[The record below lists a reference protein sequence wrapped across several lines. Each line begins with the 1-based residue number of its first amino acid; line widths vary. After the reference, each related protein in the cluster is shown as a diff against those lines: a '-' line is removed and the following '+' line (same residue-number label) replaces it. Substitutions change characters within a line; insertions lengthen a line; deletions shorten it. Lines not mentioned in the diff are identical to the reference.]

1 MKKSSIATLIMLFLL
16 IPAALYFGDR
26 LPGKGYYLTGTLMT
40 VFALVPFFLS
50 FEHRKPQARELTV
63 IAVLCA
69 IAVASRLAFAW
80 IPNFKPI
87 FAVIMIAG
95 FAFGQESGFLV
106 GAVSA
111 FASNLFFGQGL
122 YTPWQMLAF
131 GVAGLVA
138 GLLRKQKVLLEK
150 PWAMGLTGFFTV
162 FLAVGPLLDTCS
174 VFLAANE
181 LNAKAVL
188 GIYMAGV
195 PVNLS
200 QAVCTFLTLLLV
212 GKPFLE
218 KLDRIRVKYGMME
231 AGDGL

>member
-63 IAVLCA
+63 VAVLCA

-138 GLLRKQKVLLEK
+138 GLLRNQKALLEK

-200 QAVCTFLTLLLV
+200 QSVCTFLTLLLI

>member
-231 AGDGL
+231 AENGL

>member
-1 MKKSSIATLIMLFLL
+1 MKKSHIATLAVFLL
-16 IPAALYFGDR
+16 ALPATLALGMQ
-26 LPGKGYYLTGTLMT
+26 LPGRLHYLTSTL
-40 VFALVPFFLS
+40 VILDILIPFFLA
-50 FEHRKPQARELTV
+50 FEGKRPQARELV
-63 IAVLCA
+63 IMAVLCA
-69 IAVASRLAFAW
+69 LAVAARVAVP
-80 IPNFKPI
+80 IPNFKAI
-87 FAVIMIAG
+87 YGVIMIAG
-95 FAFGQESGFLV
+95 IALGPESGFLV

-162 FLAVGPLLDTCS
+162 FLVVGPLLDTCS

-200 QAVCTFLTLLLV
+200 QAVCTFLTLLLI

-231 AGDGL
+231 AENGL

>member
-63 IAVLCA
+63 VAVLCA

-218 KLDRIRVKYGMME
+218 KLDRIRVKYGVME
-231 AGDGL
+231 AENGL

>member
-138 GLLRKQKVLLEK
+138 GLLRNQKALLEK

-231 AGDGL
+231 AENGL

>member
-138 GLLRKQKVLLEK
+138 GLLRNQKALLEK

-162 FLAVGPLLDTCS
+162 FLVVGPLLDTCS

-200 QAVCTFLTLLLV
+200 QAVCTFLTLLLF

-231 AGDGL
+231 AENGL

>member
-1 MKKSSIATLIMLFLL
+1 MKKSSIATLVMLFLL

-138 GLLRKQKVLLEK
+138 GLLRNQKALLEK

-231 AGDGL
+231 AENGL

>member
-138 GLLRKQKVLLEK
+138 GLLRNQKALLEK
-150 PWAMGLTGFFTV
+150 PWAMGLTGFFTA
-162 FLAVGPLLDTCS
+162 FLVVGPLLDTCS

-231 AGDGL
+231 AENGL

>member
-1 MKKSSIATLIMLFLL
+1 MKKSSIATLVMLFLL

-138 GLLRKQKVLLEK
+138 GLLRKQKALLEK

-200 QAVCTFLTLLLV
+200 QSVCTFLTLLLV

-231 AGDGL
+231 AENGL

>member
-181 LNAKAVL
+181 LNAEAVL

-231 AGDGL
+231 AENGL

>member
-1 MKKSSIATLIMLFLL
+1 M
-16 IPAALYFGDR
+16 
-26 LPGKGYYLTGTLMT
+26 
-40 VFALVPFFLS
+40 
-50 FEHRKPQARELTV
+50 
-63 IAVLCA
+63 LCA

-138 GLLRKQKVLLEK
+138 GLLRKQKALLEK

-162 FLAVGPLLDTCS
+162 FLVVGPLLDTCS
-174 VFLAANE
+174 VFLAATE

-200 QAVCTFLTLLLV
+200 QSVCTFLTLLLV

-231 AGDGL
+231 AENGL

>member
-1 MKKSSIATLIMLFLL
+1 MKKSSIATLVMLFLL

-26 LPGKGYYLTGTLMT
+26 LPGKGYYLAGTLMT

-231 AGDGL
+231 AENGL

>member
-1 MKKSSIATLIMLFLL
+1 M
-16 IPAALYFGDR
+16 
-26 LPGKGYYLTGTLMT
+26 
-40 VFALVPFFLS
+40 
-50 FEHRKPQARELTV
+50 
-63 IAVLCA
+63 
-69 IAVASRLAFAW
+69 
-80 IPNFKPI
+80 
-87 FAVIMIAG
+87 
-95 FAFGQESGFLV
+95 V

-138 GLLRKQKVLLEK
+138 GLLRNQKALLEK

-231 AGDGL
+231 AENGL

>member
-1 MKKSSIATLIMLFLL
+1 MKKSSIATLVMLFLL

-231 AGDGL
+231 AENGL

>member
-1 MKKSSIATLIMLFLL
+1 MKKSSIATLVMLFLL

>member
-138 GLLRKQKVLLEK
+138 GLLRNQKALLEK
-150 PWAMGLTGFFTV
+150 PWV
-162 FLAVGPLLDTCS
+162 
-174 VFLAANE
+174 
-181 LNAKAVL
+181 
-188 GIYMAGV
+188 
-195 PVNLS
+195 
-200 QAVCTFLTLLLV
+200 
-212 GKPFLE
+212 
-218 KLDRIRVKYGMME
+218 
-231 AGDGL
+231 

>member
-63 IAVLCA
+63 LAVLCA

-95 FAFGQESGFLV
+95 SPSGRNP
-106 GAVSA
+106 
-111 FASNLFFGQGL
+111 AS
-122 YTPWQMLAF
+122 WWE
-131 GVAGLVA
+131 
-138 GLLRKQKVLLEK
+138 R
-150 PWAMGLTGFFTV
+150 
-162 FLAVGPLLDTCS
+162 
-174 VFLAANE
+174 
-181 LNAKAVL
+181 
-188 GIYMAGV
+188 
-195 PVNLS
+195 
-200 QAVCTFLTLLLV
+200 
-212 GKPFLE
+212 
-218 KLDRIRVKYGMME
+218 
-231 AGDGL
+231 

>member
-1 MKKSSIATLIMLFLL
+1 MKKSSIATLVMLFLL

-138 GLLRKQKVLLEK
+138 GLLRNQKALLEK

>member
-138 GLLRKQKVLLEK
+138 GLLRNQKALLEK

>member
-69 IAVASRLAFAW
+69 IAVASRLAFVW

-231 AGDGL
+231 AENGL

>member
-63 IAVLCA
+63 VAVLCA

-138 GLLRKQKVLLEK
+138 GLLRNQKALLEK

>member
-87 FAVIMIAG
+87 FTVIMIAG

-231 AGDGL
+231 AENGL

>member
-138 GLLRKQKVLLEK
+138 GLLRNQKALLEK

-231 AGDGL
+231 ASDGL

>member
-1 MKKSSIATLIMLFLL
+1 MKKSSIATLVMLFLL

-63 IAVLCA
+63 VAVLCA

-138 GLLRKQKVLLEK
+138 GLLRNQKALLEK

-231 AGDGL
+231 AENGL

>member
-181 LNAKAVL
+181 LNAEAVL

-200 QAVCTFLTLLLV
+200 QAVCTFLTLLLI

-231 AGDGL
+231 AENGL

>member
-50 FEHRKPQARELTV
+50 FEHRNPQARELTV

-162 FLAVGPLLDTCS
+162 LLVVGPLLDTCS

-200 QAVCTFLTLLLV
+200 QAVCTFLTLLLI

-231 AGDGL
+231 AENGL

>member
-150 PWAMGLTGFFTV
+150 RWAMGLTGFFTV
-162 FLAVGPLLDTCS
+162 FLVVGPLLDTCS

-231 AGDGL
+231 AENGL

>member
-26 LPGKGYYLTGTLMT
+26 IPGKGYYLTGTLMT

-138 GLLRKQKVLLEK
+138 GLLHKQKVLLEK

-162 FLAVGPLLDTCS
+162 FLVVGPLLDTCS

-200 QAVCTFLTLLLV
+200 QAVCTFLTLLLI

-231 AGDGL
+231 AENGL

>member
-162 FLAVGPLLDTCS
+162 LLVVGPLLDTCS

-200 QAVCTFLTLLLV
+200 QAVCTFLTLLLI

-231 AGDGL
+231 AENGL